1 MNDAIL
7 SLLITSIGAILA
19 LIVRYSYYSKCDRVK
34 CCCCELHR
42 AVVQEGNEIE
52 EVRVNVPQ
60 SPKAVEQKNFSRV

>member
-42 AVVQEGNEIE
+42 AVVQERNEIE
-52 EVRVNVPQ
+52 EVKVNVSQ
-60 SPKAVEQKNFSRV
+60 SPKTVEQKNFSRV